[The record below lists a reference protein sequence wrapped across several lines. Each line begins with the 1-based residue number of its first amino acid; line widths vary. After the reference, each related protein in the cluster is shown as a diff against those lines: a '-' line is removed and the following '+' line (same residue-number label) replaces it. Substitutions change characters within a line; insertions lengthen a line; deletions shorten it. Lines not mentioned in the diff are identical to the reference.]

1 MDEKTLE
8 MYNLWLNSSYI
19 DEADREE
26 LKNLAGNEKEIQER
40 FYTNISFGTAGMR
53 GVRGV
58 GTNRINKYMV
68 RKATQGLANYMLKT
82 TGEEGAKKGVAIA
95 YDCRIGSYEYAINS
109 ALVLAG
115 NGIKS
120 YLFESL
126 RTTPELS
133 FAVRELKAQAGIMV
147 TASHNP
153 QEYNGY
159 KVYWDIGGQI
169 VEPEASG
176 IINAVNDIKD
186 FAEIKMISEEEAK
199 AKGLLEIVGQKLD
212 DRFIEEVKKEAI
224 HTDIPG
230 KKDYKIVYS
239 PLHGTAGRPVKRI
252 LDEMGFE
259 SIYVVKE
266 QEQPDG
272 MFPTCSY
279 ANPEDT
285 TVFALSTKLADE
297 VGANLCIAND
307 PDGDRT
313 GIAVKDENGNWLYPN
328 GNQIG
333 MLFMDYILKMT
344 KPLPSNGAVVSTIV
358 STPILDEIGKA
369 YGVKVWRTLTGFKYI
384 GEKIEEFKN
393 KVLDGTY
400 LFGFEESIGYLKGT
414 HVRDKDAVVASLL
427 LAEIGAYYH
436 SQGTS
441 IAKEIEKIYETYG
454 WYGEETVPVTK
465 KGMDGAKEIAGIMA
479 NLREKEI
486 TEVVGKKVAVMK
498 DFQKQVETD
507 YINGVK
513 KAIELPKADVLQ
525 FILEDGTMITVRP
538 SGTEPKIKYY
548 MYVKDTSK
556 EKADA
561 KLADTKAKFL
571 DFVDNL

>member
-19 DEADREE
+19 DEADRDE

-68 RKATQGLANYMLKT
+68 RKATQGLANYMLKM

-176 IINAVNDIKD
+176 IINSVNNIKD
-186 FAEIKMISEEEAK
+186 FSEIKMISEEEAK

-252 LDEMGFE
+252 LAEMGFG
-259 SIYVVKE
+259 SIYIVKE

-297 VGANLCIAND
+297 VGADLCIAND

-486 TEVVGKKVAVMK
+486 TEVVGKKVTVMK

-507 YINGVK
+507 YANGTK

-556 EKADA
+556 EKAEV